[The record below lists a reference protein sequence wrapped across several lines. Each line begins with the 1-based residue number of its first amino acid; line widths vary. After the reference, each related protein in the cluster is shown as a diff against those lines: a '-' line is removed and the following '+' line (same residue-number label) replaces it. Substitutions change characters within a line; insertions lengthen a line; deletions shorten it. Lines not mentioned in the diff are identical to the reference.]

1 MANIFKI
8 AENLLNNLDQSAQ
21 TALNKTPT
29 DNEKNKQRNLKV
41 KTLNEFNSRSST
53 PVVSLST
60 SSSIGNLFQNPSSS
74 SLNMLDHS
82 SARNSVRL
90 NVNKEDELIEF
101 LNSSQHTELPQKQK
115 EITMNSDNMDHPGF
129 ILDLIICLD

>member
-101 LNSSQHTELPQKQK
+101 LNSSQPTELPQKQK

-129 ILDLIICLD
+129 ILELIICLD